1 MVSGVVN
8 WASPV
13 IFSDCTKT
21 EGHGTDYVYK
31 TKIIR
36 RSMHM
41 ACIRAILLQKSAV
54 HKYRVEAEAGAHVA
68 FG

>member
-1 MVSGVVN
+1 
-8 WASPV
+8 
-13 IFSDCTKT
+13 
-21 EGHGTDYVYK
+21 
-31 TKIIR
+31 
-36 RSMHM
+36 MHM